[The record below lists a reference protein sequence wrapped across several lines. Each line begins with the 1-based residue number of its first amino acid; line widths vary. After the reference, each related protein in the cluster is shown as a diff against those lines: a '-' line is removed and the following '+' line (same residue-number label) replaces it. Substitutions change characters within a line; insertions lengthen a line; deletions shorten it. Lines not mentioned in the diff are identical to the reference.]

1 MQAAGQG
8 EAADLD
14 LRFDFGRGGL
24 LQQLGVAYAGRCGH
38 VEVRGEVEPASLRL
52 PLKFGRRGVGT
63 IGGFYGGG
71 LAVKQALQA
80 GLPLA
85 AVGRERESACELAHK
100 ALPRCGGGVVLQGCL
115 G

>member
-38 VEVRGEVEPASLRL
+38 VEIRGEVEPGEFEAAAE
-52 PLKFGRRGVGT
+52 FGRRGVGT

-85 AVGRERESACELAHK
+85 AVGRERESALQLAHK
-100 ALPRCGGGVVLQGCL
+100 ALPRCGGGVVLQGA
-115 G
+115 